1 MSINLSKLKEYAYED
16 TLLDLS
22 DLKEYTPKI
31 DLDLIQ
37 RRFNE
42 EYSFQTY
49 FPHNSTKE
57 ILDKMEF
64 QYSHDQ
70 NFIINSH
77 GQPRSFKTYNN
88 FSLPLQTSHP
98 IEDIETVFFRLEDL
112 NEYAPH
118 LHPCDSILSDE
129 HDEAFG
135 VGAKRLELEYVR
147 MVETLGKRKINW
159 FITSPIAR
167 ARKHAYFLIRALRLA
182 DYRETI
188 NVKDAETGKNR
199 KEGVIGYSELTD
211 NKDNTIGH
219 LRVINPR
226 ILNNKLID
234 AYEKKKDDF
243 LDSVQRKNTGD
254 YLSEMA
260 YIVIDTDLFKAF
272 ESKLKASA
280 KKKKKEFF
288 GMSFHTILEIV
299 NEKYPEL
306 RRNIEAQTIAR
317 KIMHVGVIKRG
328 WMPKS

>member
-1 MSINLSKLKEYAYED
+1 MVNLEKLKEYAYED
-16 TLLDLS
+16 TPLDLGE
-22 DLKEYTPKI
+22 LKKYTPKI

-42 EYSFQTY
+42 EYCFQTY

-64 QYSHDQ
+64 QYGHGQ
-70 NFIINSH
+70 NFIINSW

-167 ARKHAYFLIRALRLA
+167 ARKHAYFLIHALRLA

-188 NVKDAETGKNR
+188 TVKDKDGEH

-211 NKDNTIGH
+211 NHDNTIGH
-219 LRVINPR
+219 LRIINPR
-226 ILNNKLID
+226 ILNNKLMD
-234 AYEKKKDDF
+234 QYEKKKDAF
-243 LDSVQRKNTGD
+243 LDTVQRKNTGD

-260 YIVIDTDLFKAF
+260 YVVIDTDAFKAF
-272 ESKLKASA
+272 ETKLKVKA
-280 KKKKKEFF
+280 KKHKKDFM
-288 GMSFHTILEIV
+288 GMNFNTILELV

-306 RRNIEAQTIAR
+306 RRNVEAKTIAQ
-317 KIMHVGVIKRG
+317 KIIHVGVIKRG
-328 WMPKS
+328 WMPKG